1 MTLAPLCCCQVTEVR
16 LKACAERMHEADV
29 LLANLA
35 EQRQMAEDAVTA
47 EVLHRKQ
54 QLQDSR
60 QACFDCTQLL

>member
-1 MTLAPLCCCQVTEVR
+1 
-16 LKACAERMHEADV
+16 MHEADV